1 VGGIGIAPGA
11 NLSDST
17 VIFEATHGTAP
28 NIAGK
33 KIANPSSLIL
43 SAEMMLRHMGWSEAA
58 GILLSAFRKTLVA
71 QKVTQDFSSQLNNVD
86 ALSTDS
92 FADAIISYM

>member
-1 VGGIGIAPGA
+1 
-11 NLSDST
+11 
-17 VIFEATHGTAP
+17 
-28 NIAGK
+28 
-33 KIANPSSLIL
+33 
-43 SAEMMLRHMGWSEAA
+43 
-58 GILLSAFRKTLVA
+58 LVA